1 MNAAAPTSALTHRPV
16 VDSFAVAAQIRM
28 TAAGT
33 RARLAVAVPPEAP
46 VSPNALIAALLT
58 LGQQVLEEY
67 RLTGQP
73 LPEVEVTAVERV
85 ETVPAAAATTGFTV
99 GVTNDLAAQR
109 STLVLDSD
117 FLLGNDGGV
126 LLAAATLLAGAEHL
140 LDPAPV
146 SRSRRT
152 GGRPPPPAAAAQV
165 AGAAAAAEPP
175 QAPPA
180 APR

>member
-1 MNAAAPTSALTHRPV
+1 MNAAVPPSALENLPV

-33 RARLAVAVPPEAP
+33 RARLAVAVPQGAP
-46 VSPNALIAALLT
+46 VNPPTLISALLT
-58 LGQQVLEEY
+58 LGRQVLEEY
-67 RLTGQP
+67 RLTGQQ

-85 ETVPAAAATTGFTV
+85 ETVPATAAATGFTV
-99 GVTNDLAAQR
+99 GVTNDLEAQR

-140 LDPAPV
+140 LDPEPADRPRHTGRKHQP
-146 SRSRRT
+146 SPNSRRSGRRGRSRH
-152 GGRPPPPAAAAQV
+152 
-165 AGAAAAAEPP
+165 
-175 QAPPA
+175 
-180 APR
+180 

>member
-1 MNAAAPTSALTHRPV
+1 LNAAAPAPALKNLPV

-33 RARLAVAVPPEAP
+33 RARLTVALPQDAKL
-46 VSPNALIAALLT
+46 SPDTLISALLT
-58 LGQQVLEEY
+58 LGRQVLEEY
-67 RLTGQP
+67 RLTGQQ

-85 ETVPAAAATTGFTV
+85 ETVPATAAATGFTV

-109 STLVLDSD
+109 STLLLDSD

-140 LDPAPV
+140 LDPEPADQPRHTGRKHQPSPKSRRSGRRGH
-146 SRSRRT
+146 SRS
-152 GGRPPPPAAAAQV
+152 
-165 AGAAAAAEPP
+165 
-175 QAPPA
+175 
-180 APR
+180 

>member
-1 MNAAAPTSALTHRPV
+1 MNPVAPCPAIENLPV

-33 RARLAVAVPPEAP
+33 RARLAVAVPQEAP
-46 VSPNALIAALLT
+46 VNPHTLISALLT
-58 LGQQVLEEY
+58 LGRQVLEEY
-67 RLTGQP
+67 RLTGQQ

-85 ETVPAAAATTGFTV
+85 ETVPATAAATGFTV
-99 GVTNDLAAQR
+99 GVTNDLEAQR

-140 LDPAPV
+140 LDPEPADRFRRAGRKHQP
-146 SRSRRT
+146 SSPSRRRCD
-152 GGRPPPPAAAAQV
+152 GR
-165 AGAAAAAEPP
+165 GLG
-175 QAPPA
+175 
-180 APR
+180 RR

>member
-1 MNAAAPTSALTHRPV
+1 MNAAAPTSALEHLPV

-33 RARLAVAVPPEAP
+33 RARLAVAVPQEAP

-58 LGQQVLEEY
+58 LGQQVLEEH

-85 ETVPAAAATTGFTV
+85 ETVPAAAAATGFTV
-99 GVTNDLAAQR
+99 GVTNDLAARR

-146 SRSRRT
+146 SHSRRT
-152 GGRPPPPAAAAQV
+152 GGKPRPSSP
-165 AGAAAAAEPP
+165 G
-175 QAPPA
+175 
-180 APR
+180 RRRSGGRGRGRR